1 MCNITDNFMEDLF
14 FDLEYQE
21 WLRDNKQR
29 AMAEWDYEYQM
40 QQEAYDIM
48 AKQYFKD
55 LEQYEILNME
65 KTYKDIQEHL
75 IQRHFEQMNISPTL
89 MDICLATDLMTRFC
103 QEGYTKE
110 LGDLFERFESHID
123 KQYKN
128 S

>member
-29 AMAEWDYEYQM
+29 AKAEWDYEYQM

-55 LEQYEILNME
+55 LEQYEILTME
-65 KTYKDIQEHL
+65 KTYKDIQEWET
-75 IQRHFEQMNISPTL
+75 I
-89 MDICLATDLMTRFC
+89 
-103 QEGYTKE
+103 
-110 LGDLFERFESHID
+110 
-123 KQYKN
+123 
-128 S
+128 

>member
-1 MCNITDNFMEDLF
+1 MCNITDNFMEDLI

-29 AMAEWDYEYQM
+29 AKAEWDYEYQM

-65 KTYKDIQEHL
+65 KTYKDIQEWET
-75 IQRHFEQMNISPTL
+75 I
-89 MDICLATDLMTRFC
+89 
-103 QEGYTKE
+103 
-110 LGDLFERFESHID
+110 
-123 KQYKN
+123 
-128 S
+128 

>member
-29 AMAEWDYEYQM
+29 AKAEWDYEYQM

-48 AKQYFKD
+48 AKQHFKD

-65 KTYKDIQEHL
+65 KTYKDIQEWET
-75 IQRHFEQMNISPTL
+75 I
-89 MDICLATDLMTRFC
+89 
-103 QEGYTKE
+103 
-110 LGDLFERFESHID
+110 
-123 KQYKN
+123 
-128 S
+128 

>member
-1 MCNITDNFMEDLF
+1 MCNITDNFMEDLI

-48 AKQYFKD
+48 AKQHFKD

-65 KTYKDIQEHL
+65 KTYKDIQEWET
-75 IQRHFEQMNISPTL
+75 I
-89 MDICLATDLMTRFC
+89 
-103 QEGYTKE
+103 
-110 LGDLFERFESHID
+110 
-123 KQYKN
+123 
-128 S
+128 